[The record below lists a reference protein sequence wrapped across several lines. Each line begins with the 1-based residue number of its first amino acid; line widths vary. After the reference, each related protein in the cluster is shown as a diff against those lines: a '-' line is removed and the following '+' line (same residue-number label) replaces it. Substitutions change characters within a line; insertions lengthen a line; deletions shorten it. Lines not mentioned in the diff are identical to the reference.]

1 MGNFPRNRF
10 VSKSM
15 TTVRSWVATTH
26 YSEGTRPPVA
36 PWARALAVLLMAGLC
51 WLTLLAVWV
60 VGWRA
65 WYSQRI
71 YSGVSVG
78 GVNLS
83 GMNAV
88 EAAQTLSQRFDYP
101 QHGRILLR
109 LGEKGW
115 LVSPAQL
122 GLQFDAVGT
131 VMNAYRTAREGN
143 LLRRLL
149 EQFFAWYVGR
159 NIAPQYVFDERVALA
174 TLQEIDRQVSQP
186 RREAVLR
193 LEGTQVIAENGQIGR
208 RLDYTAAL
216 EDLRRQWLTLQD
228 GEVSLRLIEDPPE
241 VLDVGQTAETL
252 RRVLGEPLV
261 LVLAEQG
268 SPEMSWTFEPQRL
281 AAWLT
286 IQRLATPQGETYHIG
301 LRQEELRTF
310 LEDLA
315 PQVARSAQ
323 NARFIFNDETR
334 QLEVIQPAVIG
345 RSLAIEASLQSIE
358 QKLLAG
364 EHRIPLEM
372 VYSPPPV
379 GNDATAE
386 QLGIRELVSAHT
398 SYFYGSSAARI
409 QNIQTAA
416 ARFHGVL
423 VPPGAVFSMAEVL
436 GDVTLDSGY
445 TEGLIIFGGRTIKG
459 VGGGVCQV
467 STTLFRTAF
476 FGGYPI
482 LERVPHAYRV
492 YYYEQRADGSN
503 DPNLAGLDATVFVP
517 VVDFKFQ
524 NDTPYWLL
532 METYVNAAARTLT
545 WKFYSTSDGRTVTWQ
560 TSGLQNI
567 VEPEPPIYEENP
579 ELAPGEIKQVDWE
592 VEGADVTVTRTVTR
606 NGEVL
611 YQDTIRTHYMPWRA
625 IYQYGPGTQGMPP
638 TENP

>member
-1 MGNFPRNRF
+1 MASTYPWDSGLG
-10 VSKSM
+10 KIE
-15 TTVRSWVATTH
+15 RSAQPA
-26 YSEGTRPPVA
+26 S
-36 PWARALAVLLMAGLC
+36 ALLRLVMALLLGAGLS
-51 WLTLLAVWV
+51 LVLFLALSI
-60 VGWRA
+60 G
-65 WYSQRI
+65 YSLRYAERI
-71 YSGVSVG
+71 YPGIAVAGIDLG
-78 GVNLS
+78 GLS
-83 GMNAV
+83 PV
-88 EAAQTLSQRFDYP
+88 EAAQRLSQQLDYP
-101 QHGRILLR
+101 QRGRILLR
-109 LGEKGW
+109 HGETLW
-115 LVSPAQL
+115 LANPSQL
-122 GLQFDAVGT
+122 GLQFDTVAT
-131 VMNAYRTAREGN
+131 VMTAYRYGREGGM
-143 LLRRLL
+143 LRRLL
-149 EQFFAWYVGR
+149 AQFFAWYVGKD
-159 NIAPQYVFDERVALA
+159 IAPQYVFDEHAALA
-174 TLQEIDRQVSQP
+174 YLQEIDRQISQP
-186 RREAVLR
+186 RREAILR

-208 RLDYTAAL
+208 HLDYTAAL
-216 EDLRRQWLTLQD
+216 SALREQLRTLQD
-228 GEVSLRLIEDPPE
+228 GEVVLRIIEDSPDI
-241 VLDVGQTAETL
+241 LDVSQAAETL
-252 RRVLGEPLV
+252 RRVLREPLL
-261 LVLAEQG
+261 LVLAEESNSTQPASG
-268 SPEMSWTFEPQRL
+268 SGEANPGMGWAFEPEKL
-281 AAWLT
+281 ATWLT
-286 IQRLATPQGETYHIG
+286 IRRVESSQGATYQIG
-301 LRQEELRTF
+301 LKNEELRAF

-315 PQVARSAQ
+315 PQLARQAQ

-334 QLEVIQPAVIG
+334 QLEVIQPAVTG

-364 EHRIPLEM
+364 EHHIPLEM
-372 VYSPPPV
+372 VYTPPQV

-409 QNIQTAA
+409 HNIEVAA

-492 YYYEQRADGSN
+492 YYYEQRADGST

-545 WKFYSTSDGRTVTWQ
+545 WKFYSTHDGRQVTWQ

-567 VEPEPPIYEENP
+567 VEPEGPLYEENP

-611 YQDTIRTHYMPWRA
+611 YQDTFNTHYMPWRA
-625 IYQYGPGTQGMPP
+625 IYQYGPGTEGMPP
-638 TENP
+638 EPKP